1 MILQLKCKKSDNFT
15 TLQSETEVLKAEL
28 ATVHYCM
35 LIKGTTIKVQK
46 YDDELALTPKIEK
59 VFQRFACGAAKFYT
73 KDASDKSYSEHV
85 EAGVLNLVAKL
96 YPNIFLDLSNYCIKN
111 MNFVNQKIFVFSREI
126 QFYIAYLEYI
136 KHFKRAELSFCY
148 PHMSLRCKEVNSI
161 KSFDLALADKLIA
174 HNQPVICNDFYLKD
188 RERVIVVSGPNQGG
202 KTTFARTFGQLHYFG
217 SLGCPVPGKEA
228 QLFLFD
234 NIYTHF
240 EREENIQNLSGK
252 LQDDLIRM
260 HDILEHATKD
270 SIIIINEILSSTTLK
285 DAVAIGEKIMDSIL
299 QLDSLCIWVT
309 FLDELASYNKKI
321 VSMIS
326 TVLPEDPAR
335 RTYKIVRGP
344 ADGLAYAII

>member
-1 MILQLKCKKSDNFT
+1 M
-15 TLQSETEVLKAEL
+15 
-28 ATVHYCM
+28 
-35 LIKGTTIKVQK
+35 
-46 YDDELALTPKIEK
+46 
-59 VFQRFACGAAKFYT
+59 
-73 KDASDKSYSEHV
+73 
-85 EAGVLNLVAKL
+85 
-96 YPNIFLDLSNYCIKN
+96 
-111 MNFVNQKIFVFSREI
+111 
-126 QFYIAYLEYI
+126 
-136 KHFKRAELSFCY
+136 
-148 PHMSLRCKEVNSI
+148 
-161 KSFDLALADKLIA
+161 
-174 HNQPVICNDFYLKD
+174 
-188 RERVIVVSGPNQGG
+188 VSGPNQGG